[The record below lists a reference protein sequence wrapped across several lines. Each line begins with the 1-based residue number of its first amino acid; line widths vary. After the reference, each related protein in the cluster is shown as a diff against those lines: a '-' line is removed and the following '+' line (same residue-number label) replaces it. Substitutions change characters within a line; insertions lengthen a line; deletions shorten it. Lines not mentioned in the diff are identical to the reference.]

1 MYQDIIA
8 FDNLLAAYSA
18 AKTGK
23 RYRREVVEYTAH
35 QEERLL
41 ELHNHLVWRSWRPGR
56 AKEFTVLEPKMR
68 KIQAPPFPDRIVHHA
83 LVDQI
88 EGLFDRRFI
97 HHSYACRKGKGVHQ
111 AVLNLQRML
120 RQARREWGAVYV
132 IQADVRQYF
141 ASIYHSVAIE
151 AFERVIECP
160 ETRWLYRTV
169 LNAYGHDDGMG
180 LPVGALSSQLTA
192 NVVLDGVDHEMTDD
206 HGAGRYLRYMD
217 DIIILQP
224 SKADARRRLEQLQC
238 AIARRGLALN
248 PKTQIRPA
256 SAGVD
261 WCGYRTRSTHIRPR
275 RRNIKRAK
283 ARIAKARSDY
293 HQGKIGIAEVQ
304 QQVHSLLAYA
314 KHCDAHR
321 TIEGILERAVLH
333 PPASTPST
341 AHAGPF

>member
-1 MYQDIIA
+1 M
-8 FDNLLAAYSA
+8 
-18 AKTGK
+18 
-23 RYRREVVEYTAH
+23 
-35 QEERLL
+35 L
-41 ELHNHLVWRSWRPGR
+41 ELHNHLVWKTWRPGR

-83 LVDQI
+83 LVDRVQDRF
-88 EGLFDRRFI
+88 ERRFI
-97 HHSYACRKGKGVHQ
+97 HHSYACRQGKGVHQ
-111 AVLNLQRML
+111 AVLNLQKML
-120 RQARREWGAVYV
+120 RRSRKEWGTVYV

-141 ASIYHSVAIE
+141 ASIYHSVAMQ
-151 AFERVIECP
+151 AVGKVIQCP
-160 ETRWLYRTV
+160 DTLSLYRTI
-169 LNAYGHDDGMG
+169 LSAYGHDHGLG

-224 SKADARRRLEQLQC
+224 SKADARRRLGQLQY

-261 WCGYRTRSTHIRPR
+261 WCGYRAWATHIRPR
-275 RRNIKRAK
+275 KRNIKRAK
-283 ARIAKARSDY
+283 ARIAKACSEY
-293 HQGKIGIAEVQ
+293 HQGKIGMAEVR

-321 TIEGILERAVLH
+321 TIEGILERATLY
-333 PPASTPST
+333 PPKLENCNSFSI
-341 AHAGPF
+341 